1 MFLLPI
7 QIVPFLHTLQ
17 KTHCRERRDKDVQQ
31 LYEMNQFLYR
41 PLATFPPYHPRNTI
55 SKAVIRLFHAA
66 PDLSEL
72 AVFVNQ
78 QPIQK
83 KLPYGQ
89 LSAYMEWD
97 EGVYEIEVF
106 KLATKERILS
116 SRMMINGN
124 ETYTLC
130 ITGARTG
137 FALLTE
143 KQDSLIKKEELS
155 ALTFIQLSPDLPFID
170 IYERDQGMLSKE
182 LGYVNGTQTHHFSP
196 NKYHFELKAAG
207 TQSVLLDIPK
217 VHLQTKRAYLILLH
231 GFANGEPELM
241 AKVVLSHQM

>member
-1 MFLLPI
+1 M
-7 QIVPFLHTLQ
+7 
-17 KTHCRERRDKDVQQ
+17 QQ
-31 LYEMNQFLYR
+31 LYEMNHFLYR
-41 PLATFPPYHPRNTI
+41 PSATAHPYHQRNTS
-55 SKAVIRLFHAA
+55 SKAVIRIFHAA

-78 QPIQK
+78 HQIHK
-83 KLPYGQ
+83 KMPYGQ
-89 LSAYMEWD
+89 LTAYMEWD

-106 KLATKERILS
+106 KLATKERVLS
-116 SRMMINGN
+116 SRMTMKGN

-130 ITGARTG
+130 ITGAHTG

-143 KQDSLIKKEELS
+143 RQDSLIKQEDLS
-155 ALTFIQLSPDLPFID
+155 ALTFVQLSPDLPPID

-182 LGYVNGTQTHHFSP
+182 LGYVSGTQTHHFSP
-196 NKYHFELKAAG
+196 NKYHFELKASG

-241 AKVVLSHQM
+241 AKVVLSRQM